1 MKVAKGNAFWAS
13 YVDFVNGIVV
23 QGLAR
28 LVVVSLRKLVDLLSP
43 EKIRKNQDLPMLI
56 IDCLLTGTPAKVRF
70 QPDVGEDA
78 SGSLYDIVDGWVNS
92 FYHCATMFKRLDDAE
107 GRYIREM
114 VDDLEVQMLLATL
127 NETVA
132 RAEASA
138 VEFRNKYD
146 AYSYLWTSDSSEAF
160 KAFCDSAYIELPK
173 TEEQLKVE
181 ADMEPDE
188 IPPQPR
194 VPDLAKFDA
203 EIARY
208 RDIAEQVSAMKTPT
222 DIGFLRIN
230 SQPAKTALL
239 AIVNKWTLLFT
250 LHLQRYVTEQ
260 TQEMHTFETG
270 VLDGLEEDASFSKE
284 ALKRNMAHIRDGG
297 FRLWCYQS
305 RAYHSLHLSLCSSQ
319 NALHSQGQP
328 RATTQ
333 GGRFAQEVRHYRG
346 RHEDRFDA
354 HISWRCS
361 SGLSREC

>member
-1 MKVAKGNAFWAS
+1 
-13 YVDFVNGIVV
+13 
-23 QGLAR
+23 
-28 LVVVSLRKLVDLLSP
+28 
-43 EKIRKNQDLPMLI
+43 
-56 IDCLLTGTPAKVRF
+56 
-70 QPDVGEDA
+70 
-78 SGSLYDIVDGWVNS
+78 
-92 FYHCATMFKRLDDAE
+92 MFKRLDDAE

-138 VEFRNKYD
+138 VEFRDKYD

-250 LHLQRYVTEQ
+250 SHLQRYVTEQ

-333 GGRFAQEVRHYRG
+333 GGRFAQEVRHLPWTTR
-346 RHEDRFDA
+346 RSVRRPHLLALLFRSISRVLTSSLRAASIAPSRRRSRFFLC
-354 HISWRCS
+354 SKRKWRKSKCRCLLSKMESVTSGTVSARMHRLLLLGQSMRRTRS
-361 SGLSREC
+361 STATTPS